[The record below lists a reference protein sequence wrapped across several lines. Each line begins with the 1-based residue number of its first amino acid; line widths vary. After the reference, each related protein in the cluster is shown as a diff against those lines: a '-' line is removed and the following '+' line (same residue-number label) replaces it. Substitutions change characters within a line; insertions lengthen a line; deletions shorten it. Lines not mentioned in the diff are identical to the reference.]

1 MKHWHQHHHPQ
12 QLQRKKF
19 QWNHHIYHRLW
30 HLHPQQLQGEGSCNG
45 TKHCVGRLNRCCTYD
60 RLGNSVF
67 TVMIQPM
74 FIYAITITIITITI
88 IIITFTITRLCWTP
102 TQLLARG
109 RAAASVAV
117 SRALSGIFS
126 YLVSLLDFLYVMSLS
141 SAMTAMWFCCEPE
154 ILKKCTFWKNYQ
166 KLF

>member
-19 QWNHHIYHRLW
+19 QWNDHIYHRLR

-45 TKHCVGRLNRCCTYD
+45 TKHCVGGLNRCCTYD

-74 FIYAITITIITITI
+74 FIYVITIT
-88 IIITFTITRLCWTP
+88 IITFTITRLCWTP

-117 SRALSGIFS
+117 SRALSGIFHI
-126 YLVSLLDFLYVMSLS
+126 LCHFLIFYML
-141 SAMTAMWFCCEPE
+141 CHCHRP
-154 ILKKCTFWKNYQ
+154 
-166 KLF
+166 

>member
-1 MKHWHQHHHPQ
+1 M
-12 QLQRKKF
+12 
-19 QWNHHIYHRLW
+19 
-30 HLHPQQLQGEGSCNG
+30 
-45 TKHCVGRLNRCCTYD
+45 KHCVGRLNRCCTYD

-126 YLVSLLDFLYVMSLS
+126 YIISSEPDSQVHARCATLHNITLHCSALHVCVIAVHLITRSIPPQCAKGQLLRVLNESLRFKVQ
-141 SAMTAMWFCCEPE
+141 
-154 ILKKCTFWKNYQ
+154 IL
-166 KLF
+166 